1 MATTK
6 SALKCER
13 FNKKKFTFFSF
24 FFFLPDSLRKS
35 SPRVELSKKS
45 NPCIIQLKGKYN
57 SIVLSALSDMAGIS
71 QQLVA
76 ITVDPK
82 QSLS

>member
-1 MATTK
+1 MNF
-6 SALKCER
+6 
-13 FNKKKFTFFSF
+13 FNNKKFTFLS
-24 FFFLPDSLRKS
+24 FFLPDSLRKS

-57 SIVLSALSDMAGIS
+57 SIVLSALPDMAGIS
-71 QQLVA
+71 QQLVP
-76 ITVDPK
+76 ITLDPE

>member
-6 SALKCER
+6 SALKCEH
-13 FNKKKFTFFSF
+13 FNKKKFTFFF

>member
-1 MATTK
+1 MVW
-6 SALKCER
+6 LQQNLLWNVNF
-13 FNKKKFTFFSF
+13 FNKKNLLFYL
-24 FFFLPDSLRKS
+24 FFLPDSLRKS

-57 SIVLSALSDMAGIS
+57 SIVLSALPDMAGIS
-71 QQLVA
+71 QQLVP
-76 ITVDPK
+76 ITLDPK